1 MGLGLTMAKCERH
14 NQAGYFHCA
23 TISTAPLWRLSI
35 LPATNRSDRR
45 RMWGRLVKKIINLH
59 NYVTIFYI
67 TIIVVFLFSYG
78 LLCQSDAAS
87 YRIMLNYKCVY
98 IYTYTTYTTS
108 MHYIESSWPCF
119 WRTSK
124 LFVAEPLEK
133 LADLN
138 PKSTTRHFYSSTSTT
153 IIRPSPSL
161 SSTSGCLEALKRA
174 WVA

>member
-98 IYTYTTYTTS
+98 IYI
-108 MHYIESSWPCF
+108 HYIYNFYALYRVFMALFLKNFESLRCGATGTTGRP
-119 WRTSK
+119 
-124 LFVAEPLEK
+124 EP
-133 LADLN
+133 
-138 PKSTTRHFYSSTSTT
+138 
-153 IIRPSPSL
+153 
-161 SSTSGCLEALKRA
+161 
-174 WVA
+174 